1 MTVQRQALLS
11 VALLA
16 GTAGAALA
24 ADPVDEIRVIGRPL
38 PPSANEPVYATTVLG
53 RDDLDQAGDA
63 RLDEALKSVPGF
75 GLFRRQSSRASHPT
89 TQGVTLRGLG
99 PSGAGRTLVLLDG
112 VPQNDAFGG
121 WIDWSRLPTPVID
134 STVITRGGGAGPWGN
149 AALAGVIRLQSRSS
163 ADPFVVGEVR
173 GDSLNSVDATASFQ
187 TGLNP
192 MQVFGTAHFH
202 TSDGTYL
209 IRADQRG
216 PVDRRTADRGGMG
229 ELGARFALTDDLDM
243 VVRGAYSRDRYENGI
258 GIAVSHA
265 EVADGS
271 VSLIHHGG
279 PDAVS
284 WEAHAY
290 VRNQGFDAVFSSVN
304 ATRTVVTPSLNQ
316 FDVPAKAQGAN
327 AIVRVPIGATV
338 TVETGADIRYADGAT
353 NEDATFVGNAFTR
366 RRHAGGNQTIAGAFA
381 EVNWLPVPA
390 LTLTA
395 GARID
400 YWKQADG
407 TRLETVIATGATVR
421 NDTYPSVDGTVG
433 NYRLGARYA
442 VTDDLAV
449 RAVTYSGF
457 RVPTLNELY
466 RPFRVGNDIT
476 EANPNLIPERVY
488 GAEGGFEWAAG
499 GGFSFGLNYFHNWL
513 NNAVGNITVQTTPGT
528 NVALNVVVPA
538 GGVLRQRQ
546 NINSIE
552 ADGIELSA
560 KAEISKTFAVDA
572 DYLYTNPRITRAAN
586 QPALQGLRLAEVA
599 QHQFSLSAVY
609 KPTPELTLHATGR
622 AASNIYDDD
631 QNTRLLKGYV
641 VMDLYAD
648 YAITSYATLFVSGE
662 NITDKTVEA
671 GKSAD
676 GIVTVG
682 APQIF
687 SGGVRFRF

>member
-1 MTVQRQALLS
+1 MTVRRQTFLS
-11 VALLA
+11 AALLA
-16 GTAGAALA
+16 AAAGPAMA
-24 ADPVDEIRVIGRPL
+24 ADAVEEIRVIGRPL
-38 PPSANEPVYATTVLG
+38 PPSANEPVYATTVLD
-53 RDDLDQAGDA
+53 RESLDQAGDA

-121 WIDWSRLPTPVID
+121 WIDWSRLPTPVIE

-163 ADPFVVGEVR
+163 AEPFVVGEIR
-173 GDSLNSVDATASFQ
+173 GDSLNSADATASFQ

-192 MQVFGTAHFH
+192 MQVFGTAHMH
-202 TSDGTYL
+202 ASDGTYL
-209 IRADQRG
+209 LRADQRG
-216 PVDRRTADRGGMG
+216 PVDKRTTDRGGMG
-229 ELGARFALTDDLDM
+229 ELGVRFALTDDID
-243 VVRGAYSRDRYENGI
+243 VVARGAYSRDRYLNGI
-258 GIAVSHA
+258 AIAVSHA
-265 EVADGS
+265 DVADGS
-271 VSLIHHGG
+271 ISLTHNGG
-279 PDAVS
+279 PDAIS
-284 WEAHAY
+284 WEAHTY
-290 VRNQGFDAVFSSVN
+290 VRSQGFDAIFSSVN
-304 ATRTVVTPSLNQ
+304 AARTVVTPSLNQ
-316 FDVPAKAQGAN
+316 FDVPAKAMGAN
-327 AIVRVPIGATV
+327 AIVRVPFGAAV
-338 TVETGADIRYADGAT
+338 TLETGADVRYADGAT

-395 GARID
+395 GARVD

-407 TRLETVIATGATVR
+407 TRVENVIATGAVVR
-421 NDTYPSVDGTVG
+421 NDIYPSSDGTVG

-442 VTDDLAV
+442 LTEAFAV

-476 EANPNLIPERVY
+476 EANPSLIPERVY
-488 GAEGGFEWAAG
+488 GAEGGFEWKAG
-499 GGFSFGLNYFHNWL
+499 GGLSFSLNYFHNWL
-513 NNAVGNITVQTTPGT
+513 QNAVGNITVQTTPGN

-546 NINSIE
+546 NINNIE

-560 KAEISKTFAVDA
+560 KAEISKTFAINA
-572 DYLYTNPRITRAAN
+572 DYLYTNPRVTRAAN
-586 QPALQGLRLAEVA
+586 QPSLQGLRLAEVA
-599 QHQFSLSAVY
+599 RHQVSLAGVY
-609 KPTPELTLHATGR
+609 RPMPELTLRVAGR

-641 VMDLYAD
+641 VMDAYAD
-648 YAITSYATLFVSGE
+648 YAITPYATVFVSGE
-662 NITDKTVEA
+662 NITNKIVEA
-671 GKSAD
+671 GKSVD
-676 GIVTVG
+676 GLVTVG

>member
-1 MTVQRQALLS
+1 MTVRRQTFVS

-16 GTAGAALA
+16 VSALPAVA
-24 ADPVDEIRVIGRPL
+24 ADGVDEIRVIGRLL
-38 PPSANEPVYATTVLG
+38 PPSANEPVYATTVLD
-53 RDDLDQAGDA
+53 RETLNQAGDA

-99 PSGAGRTLVLLDG
+99 PSGAGRTLMLLDG

-163 ADPFVVGEVR
+163 AEPFVVGEVR

-192 MQVFGTAHFH
+192 MQVFGTAHLH

-229 ELGARFALTDDLDM
+229 ELGVRFALTDDID
-243 VVRGAYSRDRYENGI
+243 VVARGAYSRDRYENGI

-265 EVADGS
+265 NVADGS
-271 VSLIHHGG
+271 VSLIHNGG
-279 PDAVS
+279 RDAVS
-284 WEAHAY
+284 WETHAY
-290 VRNQGFDAVFSSVN
+290 VRSQGFDAVFSSVN

-316 FDVPAKAQGAN
+316 FDVPATAVGAN
-327 AIVRVPIGATV
+327 AIVRVPIGSTL

-366 RRHAGGNQTIAGAFA
+366 RRHAGGDQTIGGVFG

-390 LTLTA
+390 VTLTA
-395 GARID
+395 GARLD
-400 YWKQADG
+400 YWQQANG
-407 TRLETVIATGATVR
+407 TRVETVTATGATVR
-421 NDTYPSVDGTVG
+421 NDSYPRVDGTVG
-433 NYRLGARYA
+433 SYRLGARYA
-442 VTDDLAV
+442 VTNDFAL

-476 EANPNLIPERVY
+476 EANPNLTPERVY
-488 GAEGGFEWAAG
+488 GAEGGFEWTS
-499 GGFSFGLNYFHNWL
+499 GGFSLGMNYFHNWL

-546 NINSIE
+546 NINGIE
-552 ADGIELSA
+552 ADGIEVSA
-560 KAEISKTFAVDA
+560 KSEISKTFAVDA
-572 DYLYTNPRITRAAN
+572 DYLFTNPRITRAVN
-586 QPALQGLRLAEVA
+586 QPSLQGLRLAEVA
-599 QHQFSLSAVY
+599 RHQFSLGAVY
-609 KPTPELTLHATGR
+609 KPMPELTLRAAAR

-631 QNTRLLKGYV
+631 QNTRLLKGYM
-641 VMDLYAD
+641 VMDLYVD
-648 YAITSYATLFVSGE
+648 YAVTSYATLFVSGE

-676 GIVTVG
+676 GLVTVG
-682 APQIF
+682 APQLF